1 MLTCGLFRY
10 LPFLSASAI
19 CPLAAVVVRPATL
32 ICPMSGIR
40 IAPFSSTRVS
50 VVRSGCWNTVTRTA
64 SPTPSFSNA
73 TVAFSPDGTA
83 LSAGAAALS
92 VDCAVDFAAGCA
104 AVAAGGAAFAPGCA
118 FQDAQPVKPATA
130 HSNIP
135 NRTCLIAPRLD
146 FVTVLKLPSSP
157 FDLPYVF
164 DARAFAQLAEFRRG
178 ELHALARRQELAD
191 HRRGLLLGERR
202 FLGVHELHHRDA
214 GRRGEHCDLAVFHA
228 RKLGQL
234 REWHLLGRLRHAQV
248 RIAHAAAAQPRRHLL
263 EVAAARRPGAQ
274 RLGKLGHGLERE
286 LAQAVDAPLGE
297 QGRIV

>member
-1 MLTCGLFRY
+1 MLTCGLFRN

-50 VVRSGCWNTVTRTA
+50 VVRSGCWNTVTFTA

-83 LSAGAAALS
+83 LSAGAAALPVGAAAFS
-92 VDCAVDFAAGCA
+92 DGCAAVAVGGAAFAAGCA
-104 AVAAGGAAFAPGCA
+104 L
-118 FQDAQPVKPATA
+118 QDAQPVKPAAA

-146 FVTVLKLPSSP
+146 FVTVSKLPSSP

-164 DARAFAQLAEFRRG
+164 DARAVAQLADFRRG

-202 FLGVHELHHRDA
+202 FLGVHELH
-214 GRRGEHCDLAVFHA
+214 
-228 RKLGQL
+228 
-234 REWHLLGRLRHAQV
+234 
-248 RIAHAAAAQPRRHLL
+248 
-263 EVAAARRPGAQ
+263 Q
-274 RLGKLGHGLERE
+274 R
-286 LAQAVDAPLGE
+286 
-297 QGRIV
+297 